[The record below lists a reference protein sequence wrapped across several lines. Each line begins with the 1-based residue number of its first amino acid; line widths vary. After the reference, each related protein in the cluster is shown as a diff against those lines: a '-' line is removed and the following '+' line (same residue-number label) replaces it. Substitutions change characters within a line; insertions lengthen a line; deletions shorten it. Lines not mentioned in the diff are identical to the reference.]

1 MVTIRWAIAQSID
14 QINDQEVILSGHSFG
29 ASRNIAD
36 PDAKIAVWIKFGS
49 AKDLDRPSNSE
60 AFFFNNQYYY
70 RQTGNGDRGAMR
82 LSKGR
87 LITPV
92 SRVTNPDH
100 IATIE
105 QAMKN
110 VIIK

>member
-1 MVTIRWAIAQSID
+1 MVTIKWAIAQSID
-14 QINDQEVILSGHSFG
+14 QINDQAITLTGSSFG

-36 PDAKIAVWIKFGS
+36 PNAKIAVWIKFGS

-60 AFFFNNQYYY
+60 AFFFNDQYYY
-70 RQTGNGDRGAMR
+70 RGTGDGDRGAMR
-82 LSKGR
+82 RSKGR

-100 IATIE
+100 IAAIA

-110 VIIK
+110 VIIQ